1 MIDAEVSVP
10 YLARVP
16 LMYLVHPSEH
26 GHHRQPKTSTSIHL
40 TLCKAIDPL
49 RCNSRAG
56 FILRPLSSWLSF
68 NNLHV
73 CAEDQVVYHSLSAS
87 KPQSVHQDIS
97 ASQKKAESNQTLI
110 LEQTH
115 EGFAAERIPAQPLP
129 AARHTIYRSLHC
141 LHLLQ

>member
-1 MIDAEVSVP
+1 MQAGE
-10 YLARVP
+10 
-16 LMYLVHPSEH
+16 
-26 GHHRQPKTSTSIHL
+26 QQ
-40 TLCKAIDPL
+40 KAGERERRL
-49 RCNSRAG
+49 EKSFRRRLENN
-56 FILRPLSSWLSF
+56 PLSSWLSF